1 MTQHSAQTL
10 FDFSGLTWLR
20 KRLPPLLCALGISVP
35 GLSGTYA
42 DASTNQEI
50 LFHVSAGEIPI
61 RDPFIHADPESG
73 LYYLYARTAFDST
86 LDGPETA
93 LVGVQVYLS
102 RDLVSW
108 SEPLVVLSLPE
119 SHWARDKVWAPEV
132 HLFQGRYYLFVTLT
146 SNERLADQ
154 GPAATREGWPEL
166 VRRGTQIFVGDSPT
180 GPFEAFENQSH
191 TPVGWMSVDGTL
203 WVEDGEPFMVFCHA
217 WQQIEDG
224 TMNVVPLSSDLSRTL
239 GDPQILF
246 RGSDAPWANRSRDAY
261 VTNGPYLHR
270 LQDGKLILIWS
281 AFGKAGYCVG
291 QAVSESGSLH
301 GPWVQSEH
309 LLFDENGGHASLFV
323 DLKGEL
329 KIVLHQPNS
338 PRGSERM
345 RIFAIEERF
354 GRLNRID
361 RPLDISPVDTGEGL

>member
-1 MTQHSAQTL
+1 MTQRFAHTQSDMLGFAWFRGCL
-10 FDFSGLTWLR
+10 
-20 KRLPPLLCALGISVP
+20 PLLLSVMSISALD
-35 GLSGTYA
+35 LSGTHAYA
-42 DASTNQEI
+42 SANQDI
-50 LFHVSAGEIPI
+50 PFNVSAASISI
-61 RDPFIHADPESG
+61 RDPFILTDPQSG
-73 LYYLYARTAFDST
+73 IYYLYARTALEGT
-86 LDGPETA
+86 QDGPATA

-102 RDLVSW
+102 WDLVSW

-132 HLFQGRYYLFVTLT
+132 HRFQGRYYLFVTLT
-146 SNERLADQ
+146 ANEPLADQ
-154 GPAATREGWPEL
+154 GPAATREDWPEL

-224 TMNVVPLSSDLSRTL
+224 TMNAVPLSSDLSRTL
-239 GDPQILF
+239 GDPQLLF
-246 RGSDAPWANRSRDAY
+246 RGSEAPWADRSRNAY

-281 AFGKAGYCVG
+281 AFGQTGYCVG
-291 QAVSESGSLH
+291 QAVSESGSLY

-309 LLFDENGGHASLFV
+309 LLFDENGGHASLFL
-323 DLKGEL
+323 DLQGEL
-329 KIVLHQPNS
+329 KIILHQPNS
-338 PRGSERM
+338 PKGAERM
-345 RIFAIEERF
+345 RIFAIEERD

-361 RPLDISPVDTGEGL
+361 RPLDTSPVDTAEGL